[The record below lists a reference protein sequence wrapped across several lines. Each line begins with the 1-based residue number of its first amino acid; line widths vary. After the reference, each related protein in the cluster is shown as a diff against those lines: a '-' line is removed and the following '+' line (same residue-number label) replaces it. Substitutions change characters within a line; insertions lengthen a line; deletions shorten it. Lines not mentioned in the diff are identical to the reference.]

1 MEQNYLFNNN
11 RLGFKPNDSCINQLL
26 SITHNIFW
34 ALEADPSLDI
44 RGVWAFCAYR
54 KYLIKS
60 VTTVFFTNFKLME

>member
-34 ALEADPSLDI
+34 ALEANPSLDV

-54 KYLIKS
+54 KYLI
-60 VTTVFFTNFKLME
+60 